1 MSDAPDEKKK
11 PDLVTML
18 FVGALLVGA
27 IALGIQQ
34 ARGYPIVDEGTQMPD
49 FTLERHA
56 GGVVQLSQLKGKV
69 VVVNFWATWCPPC
82 RDEIPYLVK
91 TVEEFAPQGVE
102 LVAISNDNLDGQQQ
116 AVTAFVK
123 RFPQLTPYIAYG
135 QPEVGHH
142 YRVRALPSL
151 FVLDR
156 EGKVVASQQ
165 GQATE
170 RQLRGWIEDALNQK

>member
-11 PDLVTML
+11 ADPVTLL
-18 FVGALLVGA
+18 FIGALLVGA
-27 IALGIQQ
+27 IALGVQQ

-49 FTLERHA
+49 FTLEREA
-56 GGVVQLSQLKGKV
+56 GGVVQLSQLRGKV

-91 TVEEFAPQGVE
+91 TVEEFAPRGVE
-102 LVAISNDNLDGQQQ
+102 LVAISNDNLESQQQ
-116 AVTAFVK
+116 AVRGFLK
-123 RFPQLTPYIAYG
+123 RFPQLQPYVAYG
-135 QPEVGHH
+135 QPEVGHQ

-156 EGKVVASQQ
+156 EGRVVASQQ
-165 GQATE
+165 GQASE
-170 RQLRGWIEDALNQK
+170 RQLRGWLEDALDAK